1 MNTYTLINIE
11 KYLGLSSFEKTVRF
25 DFEAPEFQVEIYS
38 KHLKTTQPATKNN
51 QPQQDQ
57 TRTSDRLGFG

>member
-51 QPQQDQ
+51 
-57 TRTSDRLGFG
+57 